1 MQKENKIKVLETKLG
16 EKSGGGA
23 TIKILDS
30 AQQTKTLG
38 FKNSQQRLVSGGK
51 IQIPKE
57 NAEKALVEGIRKRPI
72 LEDSPVSVSK
82 PILKPPIPP
91 SPLQED
97 SKIKSED

>member
-38 FKNSQQRLVSGGK
+38 FKNS
-51 IQIPKE
+51 
-57 NAEKALVEGIRKRPI
+57 
-72 LEDSPVSVSK
+72 
-82 PILKPPIPP
+82 
-91 SPLQED
+91 
-97 SKIKSED
+97 